1 MQRICA
7 DTILNAWRAG
17 TKNRIRLAHYAINT
31 TKTFGEFM
39 AVKKPAAKKPA
50 KEF

>member
-1 MQRICA
+1 MRGEQEQK
-7 DTILNAWRAG
+7 TE
-17 TKNRIRLAHYAINT
+17 IRLAHSAINT

>member
-17 TKNRIRLAHYAINT
+17 TKNTSSALRYQHDKDL
-31 TKTFGEFM
+31 GEFM
-39 AVKKPAAKKPA
+39 AVKKLAAKKPA